1 MPAKKM
7 TAKQAKFFGK
17 GKGKTAAK
25 GKMPMKGGKPAF
37 LAKGKAKKGSTG
49 Y

>member
-1 MPAKKM
+1 MTPAQK
-7 TAKQAKFFGK
+7 KFFGK
-17 GKGKTAAK
+17 GAAKGKGK

-37 LAKGKAKKGSTG
+37 MAKGKPKKGAMA